1 MQLFIIFF
9 GTGPVR
15 STIKEGHFNCPQC
28 EASVPYRH
36 RKVTKF
42 FTLFF
47 LPIFPVGSP
56 IEYVECGRCNNT
68 FIPRVLEASS
78 SSGSG
83 GSDDFMAIYEKA
95 IRHSMVLVMLAD
107 GHIDE
112 QEKVRVQEI
121 INRFGHNDLS
131 MADLDIYIENVKRE
145 NEDVE
150 TYLKKVGPSLN
161 DHGKETVIRVALSVA
176 DADGQIDD
184 SEIRMITRM
193 SNAME
198 MSSAHLKGIIA
209 EFKEKKE
216 LPA

>member
-15 STIKEGHFNCPQC
+15 STLKEGHFNCPQC
-28 EASVPYRH
+28 ESSVPYRH

-68 FIPRVLEASS
+68 FIPRVLDNN
-78 SSGSG
+78 SGSG
-83 GSDDFMAIYEKA
+83 SGSNDDFMAIYEQA
-95 IRHSMVLVMLAD
+95 IRHSMVRVMLAD

-112 QEKVRVQEI
+112 QEKVRVREV
-121 INRFGHNDLS
+121 INQFGHNDLTMS
-131 MADLDIYIENVKRE
+131 ELENYIDKVKRE
-145 NEDVE
+145 GEDVE

-161 DHGKETVIRVALSVA
+161 DHGKESIVRVALSVA
-176 DADGQIDD
+176 DADGHIDD
-184 SEIRMITRM
+184 SEIRMITQM
-193 SNAME
+193 ANAME
-198 MSSAHLKGIIA
+198 MSSAHLRGIIA